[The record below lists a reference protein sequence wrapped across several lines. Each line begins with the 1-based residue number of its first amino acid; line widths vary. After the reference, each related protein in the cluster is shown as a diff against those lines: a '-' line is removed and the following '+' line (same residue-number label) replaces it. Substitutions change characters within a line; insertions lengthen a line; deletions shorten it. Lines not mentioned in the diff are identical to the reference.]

1 MRLTCLRSPVV
12 FALIALLLSGLAL
25 LLGPSPH
32 AWAAA
37 QQSTT
42 KHVYVLNNNL
52 VGPNSITVFNRAS
65 NGSLTQVATVPIGGV
80 GSGKDF
86 KSGSQGSLIITP
98 QATRLFAVDAGS
110 NQISVVNILQGH
122 LTLAGVFA
130 SGGVSPISLTYRNG
144 LLYVLD
150 AAIGSTKAANVAGF
164 HVDSNG
170 ILHRI
175 AGATRALSTA
185 HPDPAQVQIDP
196 LGRFLLV
203 TEKATNLIDVYP
215 IHSDG
220 SLSGP
225 TTFSSVGATPFGM
238 AFKPSSSQDEFI
250 VSDAAGGPNG
260 TGAASAYS
268 LTNGSIGLINGPV
281 PDHLKAPCWMVVT
294 HNGHFAYT
302 SNADSHAISGYSIH
316 TDGTISL
323 LNSNGV
329 TATTPSDTF
338 PIEEALSSTSQLYVL
353 DTRVMLMPPRP
364 ATLSGFLIHSN
375 GSLTSVVNS
384 AQITLPVSV
393 VGLAAD

>member
-1 MRLTCLRSPVV
+1 
-12 FALIALLLSGLAL
+12 
-25 LLGPSPH
+25 
-32 AWAAA
+32 
-37 QQSTT
+37 
-42 KHVYVLNNNL
+42 VYVLNNNL

-110 NQISVVNILQGH
+110 NQISVVNVLQGH
-122 LTLAGVFA
+122 LTLAAVFA
-130 SGGVSPISLTYRNG
+130 SGGVSPISLTYRSG
-144 LLYVLD
+144 LLYVLN

-170 ILHRI
+170 FLHRI
-175 AGATRALSTA
+175 AGATRPLSTA

-215 IHSDG
+215 INSDG
-220 SLSGP
+220 SLGGL

-238 AFKPSSSQDEFI
+238 AFKPASTQDEFI

-281 PDHLKAPCWMVVT
+281 ADHLKAPCWMVVT
-294 HNGHFAYT
+294 HNGLFAYT
-302 SNADSHAISGYSIH
+302 SNADSHAISGYGIQGN
-316 TDGTISL
+316 GTISL

-338 PIEEALSSTSQLYVL
+338 PIEEALSSASQLYVL
-353 DTRVMLMPPRP
+353 DTRVMLMPPGP

-384 AQITLPVSV
+384 AQITLPVSA